1 MKRMDTVEE
10 INLAGCCGI
19 FCGLCTKY
27 QSKSPSRCIGCR
39 SGEQHSWCS
48 IYRCCVTK
56 KGLTT
61 CAECEEYPCERYSR
75 RGWGTDQWS
84 RTAQE
89 SLNSIRETGMED
101 WLEKQR
107 KRRLL
112 VEHLLQNYNE
122 GRSMS
127 FYCLATM
134 LMPLELI
141 NGALDKL
148 NKGLA
153 SNQLNRADMKTKAKT
168 LRGII
173 QGVAQQHGIELR
185 LKQKGG

>member
-1 MKRMDTVEE
+1 
-10 INLAGCCGI
+10 
-19 FCGLCTKY
+19 
-27 QSKSPSRCIGCR
+27 
-39 SGEQHSWCS
+39 
-48 IYRCCVTK
+48 
-56 KGLTT
+56 
-61 CAECEEYPCERYSR
+61 
-75 RGWGTDQWS
+75 
-84 RTAQE
+84 
-89 SLNSIRETGMED
+89 MED